1 MNFSEIKK
9 IVKNDY
15 PSKQENDDKTCF
27 YDCDDSGFNEAQITL
42 DKTRDET
49 ETHIPFFFSISE
61 NFFRKPLSFIQ
72 THFFDSQP
80 NNLKKSDTE
89 VYTFVR

>member
-1 MNFSEIKK
+1 MFYELNFSEIKK

-15 PSKQENDDKTCF
+15 PSKQENDEKTCF

-49 ETHIPFFFSISE
+49 ETHLPFFFSISE
-61 NFFRKPLSFIQ
+61 IRKFFSENLSLLFKLIFLTHSQ
-72 THFFDSQP
+72 TF
-80 NNLKKSDTE
+80 
-89 VYTFVR
+89 